1 MSSLLRLEQQ
11 QKIFLKIHFLFLS
24 YSFGI
29 ETINTFT
36 HSHSSL
42 ENHTRFQTKMGKIYT
57 SFQTNT
63 DLKTFPF
70 GAAHTYMMLF
80 NFALR
85 ECDRDSH

>member
-1 MSSLLRLEQQ
+1 MISENPFRMWLL
-11 QKIFLKIHFLFLS
+11 HFRS

-29 ETINTFT
+29 DMANNR
-36 HSHSSL
+36 SSFV
-42 ENHTRFQTKMGKIYT
+42 NHTRFQTKMGKIYT